1 MNAGRPGP
9 ADSRLGIADMLLLII
24 FMIGIYTGYTIQ
36 ISARIPFPSAPSG
49 VAGLLLLWRRRDDI
63 QPAQF
68 GALLFVILLYV
79 GSILS
84 ATDIAHLGKRFT
96 GLVQVTYSLVIS
108 YALFLTVV
116 RANRNQIAHL
126 FLGFCLVILIGCLL
140 EDYAGLRPISD
151 AFRHAVYKAL
161 NVYDADLRD
170 EILYGRIRPK
180 LFTSEPSA
188 VTFAYTLFGF
198 AWLMTTRTRLAP
210 LKYLVLMALGI
221 VVMPGPTLLLMIPLL
236 IPYQLLRARSWSP
249 AFFRMI
255 LVLIFAMV
263 ALVAFDIL
271 GHSVFS
277 ERMRDI
283 TQGNDASFFY
293 RVTGPAL
300 VARNVM
306 LHFPFAGA
314 GLTGETFIANEVANV
329 YMRSA
334 AFSSAWDI
342 SDTAS
347 VLTNYFWLHWIYLG
361 LVWGTIVLLGL
372 TLWLKLLG
380 VPSVPFCWMVWAV
393 LGQASGAYVGPK
405 TWTVLL
411 LSGACAILAD
421 RDAVRTTLFPAVPY
435 PRPYL
440 RSDKRRRPAPVLPQP
455 QWRRRG
461 ARNGVRAPR
470 IVRDRC
476 SLRAGRSGASGG
488 GCAAEPGAECGR
500 FRRRRRRPHR

>member
-1 MNAGRPGP
+1 MSRLLRLAEPRPAFPGGGVGPVTAGRPAS
-9 ADSRLGIADMLLLII
+9 ADPRLGVVDMLLLIV

-36 ISARIPFPSAPSG
+36 ISTRIPFPSAPSG
-49 VAGLLLLWRRRDDI
+49 IAGLFLLWRRRDDI

-84 ATDIAHLGKRFT
+84 ATDIAHVGKRFT
-96 GLVQVTYSLVIS
+96 GLVQITYSLIIG
-108 YALFLTVV
+108 YA
-116 RANRNQIAHL
+116 L
-126 FLGFCLVILIGCLL
+126 FLGFCVVILVGCLL
-140 EDYAGLRPISD
+140 EDYTGLRSISD
-151 AFRHAVYKAL
+151 AFRHAVYKAVD
-161 NVYDADLRD
+161 VYDADLRD
-170 EILYGRIRPK
+170 QILYGRIRPK

-198 AWLMTTRTRLAP
+198 AWLMTTRTRFAP

-249 AFFRMI
+249 AFVRMI
-255 LVLIFAMV
+255 LVLIFAAV

-277 ERMRDI
+277 ARMRDI
-283 TQGNDASFFY
+283 TQGDDASFFY
-293 RVTGPAL
+293 RVRGPAL

-306 LHFPFAGA
+306 LHYPFAGA

-361 LVWGTIVLLGL
+361 FVWGSIVLLGL
-372 TLWLKLLG
+372 TLWLKMLR

-421 RDAVRTTLFPAVPY
+421 RDWVRAALVPTNPY

-440 RSDKRRRPAPVLPQP
+440 RSDKRRRPAPLLPQP
-455 QWRRRG
+455 QWRRHG
-461 ARNGVRAPR
+461 A
-470 IVRDRC
+470 
-476 SLRAGRSGASGG
+476 
-488 GCAAEPGAECGR
+488 
-500 FRRRRRRPHR
+500 

>member
-1 MNAGRPGP
+1 MTAGRPGP
-9 ADSRLGIADMLLLII
+9 ADSRLGIADMLLLIV

-49 VAGLLLLWRRRDDI
+49 VAGLFLLWRRRDDI
-63 QPAQF
+63 RPAQL

-79 GSILS
+79 GSIFS

-96 GLVQVTYSLVIS
+96 GLVQITYSLVIS
-108 YALFLTVV
+108 YALFLTVI
-116 RANRNQIAHL
+116 RANRSQIAHL
-126 FLGFCLVILIGCLL
+126 FLGFCVVILIGCLL
-140 EDYAGLRPISD
+140 EDYTGLRSISD
-151 AFRHAVYKAL
+151 AFRHAVYKAVD
-161 NVYDADLRD
+161 VYDADLRD
-170 EILYGRIRPK
+170 QILYGRIRPK

-188 VTFAYTLFGF
+188 VTFAYTLFSF
-198 AWLMTTRTRLAP
+198 VWLMTTRTRFAA
-210 LKYLVLMALGI
+210 LKYLVLMTVGI

-249 AFFRMI
+249 AFVRMI
-255 LVLIFAMV
+255 LVLIFAFV
-263 ALVAFDIL
+263 ALIAFDIL

-277 ERMRDI
+277 ERMREI
-283 TQGNDASFFY
+283 TEGQDASFFY

-342 SDTAS
+342 SDTSS

-361 LVWGTIVLLGL
+361 FVWGMIVLIGL
-372 TLWLKLLG
+372 CLWLKLLN

-421 RDAVRTTLFPAVPY
+421 RDWVRAALVPTHPY

-440 RSDKRRRPAPVLPQP
+440 RSDKRRRPAPLLPQP
-455 QWRRRG
+455 HWRRHG
-461 ARNGVRAPR
+461 A
-470 IVRDRC
+470 
-476 SLRAGRSGASGG
+476 
-488 GCAAEPGAECGR
+488 
-500 FRRRRRRPHR
+500 

>member
-1 MNAGRPGP
+1 MTAGSPGP
-9 ADSRLGIADMLLLII
+9 ADSRLGVADMLLLIV

-36 ISARIPFPSAPSG
+36 ISTRIPFPSAPSG
-49 VAGLLLLWRRRDDI
+49 VAGLFLLWRRRGDI
-63 QPAQF
+63 RPAQF

-79 GSILS
+79 GSIFS

-96 GLVQVTYSLVIS
+96 GLVQITYSLIIG

-116 RANRNQIAHL
+116 RANRSQIAHL
-126 FLGFCLVILIGCLL
+126 FLGFCIVILIGCLL

-151 AFRHAVYKAL
+151 AFRHAVYKAID
-161 NVYDADLRD
+161 VYDADLRD
-170 EILYGRIRPK
+170 QILYGRIRPK

-198 AWLMTTRTRLAP
+198 AWLMTTRTRFAP
-210 LKYLVLMALGI
+210 PKYLVLMSLGI

-249 AFFRMI
+249 GFIRMV
-255 LVLIFAMV
+255 LVVVFAV
-263 ALVAFDIL
+263 GTLVVFDIL

-277 ERMRDI
+277 ERMREI
-283 TQGNDASFFY
+283 SQGDDASFFY

-306 LHFPFAGA
+306 LHYPFAGA
-314 GLTGETFIANEVANV
+314 GLTGETFIANEVADV

-361 LVWGTIVLLGL
+361 FVWGVIVLLGL
-372 TLWLKLLG
+372 TLWLKMLR

-421 RDAVRTTLFPAVPY
+421 RDWVRAALVPTNPY

-440 RSDKRRRPAPVLPQP
+440 RSDKRRRPAPLLPQP
-455 QWRRRG
+455 QWRRH
-461 ARNGVRAPR
+461 RA
-470 IVRDRC
+470 
-476 SLRAGRSGASGG
+476 
-488 GCAAEPGAECGR
+488 
-500 FRRRRRRPHR
+500 

>member
-1 MNAGRPGP
+1 MTAGRPGP
-9 ADSRLGIADMLLLII
+9 ADSRLGIIDILLLIV

-36 ISARIPFPSAPSG
+36 ISTRIPFPSAPSG
-49 VAGLLLLWRRRDDI
+49 IAGLFLLWRRRDDI
-63 QPAQF
+63 EPAQL

-79 GSILS
+79 GSIFS

-96 GLVQVTYSLVIS
+96 GLVQITYSLIIS
-108 YALFLTVV
+108 YALFLTVL
-116 RANRNQIAHL
+116 RAKRAQIAHL
-126 FLGFCLVILIGCLL
+126 FLALGVVILIGCLL

-170 EILYGRIRPK
+170 QILYGRIRPK

-188 VTFAYTLFGF
+188 VTFSYTLFGF
-198 AWLMTTRTRLAP
+198 VWLMTTRTRFAP
-210 LKYLVLMALGI
+210 LKYLILMTAGI

-249 AFFRMI
+249 AFVRMI
-255 LVLIFAMV
+255 LVLIFAV
-263 ALVAFDIL
+263 IALVAFDIL
-271 GHSVFS
+271 GHSVFA

-300 VARNVM
+300 VARNVI
-306 LHFPFAGA
+306 LHYPFAGA

-342 SDTAS
+342 SDTSS

-361 LVWGTIVLLGL
+361 FVWGTIVLLGL
-372 TLWLKLLG
+372 CLWLKLLR
-380 VPSVPFCWMVWAV
+380 VPSVPFCWMVWAL

-421 RDAVRTTLFPAVPY
+421 RDAVRAALVPAVPY

-440 RSDKRRRPAPVLPQP
+440 RSDKRRRPVPSLPQP
-455 QWRRRG
+455 QWRRHG
-461 ARNGVRAPR
+461 A
-470 IVRDRC
+470 
-476 SLRAGRSGASGG
+476 
-488 GCAAEPGAECGR
+488 
-500 FRRRRRRPHR
+500 

>member
-1 MNAGRPGP
+1 
-9 ADSRLGIADMLLLII
+9 MLLLII

-36 ISARIPFPSAPSG
+36 ISTRIPFPSAPSG
-49 VAGLLLLWRRRDDI
+49 IAGLFLLWRRRDDI

-84 ATDIAHLGKRFT
+84 ATDIAHVGKRFT
-96 GLVQVTYSLVIS
+96 GLVQITYSLIIG
-108 YALFLTVV
+108 YALFLTVL
-116 RANRNQIAHL
+116 RADRGQIARL
-126 FLGFCLVILIGCLL
+126 FLGFCVVILVGCLL
-140 EDYAGLRPISD
+140 EDYTGLRSISD
-151 AFRHAVYKAL
+151 AFRHAVYKAVD
-161 NVYDADLRD
+161 VYDADLRD
-170 EILYGRIRPK
+170 QILYGRIRPK

-198 AWLMTTRTRLAP
+198 AWLMTTRTRFAP

-249 AFFRMI
+249 AFVRMI
-255 LVLIFAMV
+255 LVLIFAAV

-277 ERMRDI
+277 ARMRDI
-283 TQGNDASFFY
+283 TQGDDASFFY

-306 LHFPFAGA
+306 LHYPFAGA

-361 LVWGTIVLLGL
+361 FVWGSIVLLGL
-372 TLWLKLLG
+372 TLWLKMLR

-421 RDAVRTTLFPAVPY
+421 RDWVRAALVPTNPY

-440 RSDKRRRPAPVLPQP
+440 RSDKRRRPAPLLPQP
-455 QWRRRG
+455 QWRRHG
-461 ARNGVRAPR
+461 A
-470 IVRDRC
+470 
-476 SLRAGRSGASGG
+476 
-488 GCAAEPGAECGR
+488 
-500 FRRRRRRPHR
+500 

>member
-1 MNAGRPGP
+1 
-9 ADSRLGIADMLLLII
+9 MLLLII

-36 ISARIPFPSAPSG
+36 ISTRIPFPSAPSG
-49 VAGLLLLWRRRDDI
+49 IAGLFLLWRRRDDI

-68 GALLFVILLYV
+68 GALLLVIALYV
-79 GSILS
+79 GSIFS
-84 ATDIAHLGKRFT
+84 ATDIANLSKRFT
-96 GLVQVTYSLVIS
+96 GLVQVTYSLVIG
-108 YALFLTVV
+108 YALFLTVL
-116 RANRNQIAHL
+116 RARRNQIAHL

-170 EILYGRIRPK
+170 QILYGRIRPK

-188 VTFAYTLFGF
+188 VTFAYTLFSF
-198 AWLMTTRTRLAP
+198 VWLMTTRTRFAA
-210 LKYLVLMALGI
+210 LKYLVMMALGI
-221 VVMPGPTLLLMIPLL
+221 VVMPGPTLLLLIPLL
-236 IPYQLLRARSWSP
+236 IPYQLLRARVWSP
-249 AFFRMI
+249 AFLRMG
-255 LVLIFAMV
+255 LVLIFAVV
-263 ALVAFDIL
+263 AFVAFDIL

-300 VARNVM
+300 VARNVIE
-306 LHFPFAGA
+306 HFPFAGA

-372 TLWLKLLG
+372 TLWLKLLC

-421 RDAVRTTLFPAVPY
+421 REAVRAALIPTAPY

-440 RSDKRRRPAPVLPQP
+440 RSDKRRRRAPLLPQP
-455 QWRRRG
+455 QWRHHG
-461 ARNGVRAPR
+461 A
-470 IVRDRC
+470 
-476 SLRAGRSGASGG
+476 
-488 GCAAEPGAECGR
+488 
-500 FRRRRRRPHR
+500 

>member
-1 MNAGRPGP
+1 MIAGRQGP

-36 ISARIPFPSAPSG
+36 ISTRIPFPSAPSG
-49 VAGLLLLWRRRDDI
+49 VAGLFLLWRRRNDI

-84 ATDIAHLGKRFT
+84 ATDIAHVGKRFT
-96 GLVQVTYSLVIS
+96 GLVQVTYSLVIG
-108 YALFLTVV
+108 YALFLTVL
-116 RANRNQIAHL
+116 RADRNQIARL
-126 FLGFCLVILIGCLL
+126 FFGFCVVILIGCLL
-140 EDYAGLRPISD
+140 EDYAGLRSISD
-151 AFRHAVYKAL
+151 AFRHAVYKAVD
-161 NVYDADLRD
+161 VYDADLRD
-170 EILYGRIRPK
+170 QILYGRIRPK

-198 AWLMTTRTRLAP
+198 VWLMTTRTRFAP
-210 LKYLVLMALGI
+210 LKYLILMSLGI

-236 IPYQLLRARSWSP
+236 VPYQLLRARSWSP
-249 AFFRMI
+249 AFARMI
-255 LVLIFAMV
+255 LVLVFTAA
-263 ALVAFDIL
+263 ALVAFYIL

-283 TQGNDASFFY
+283 SQGNDASFFY

-306 LHFPFAGA
+306 LHYPFAGA

-361 LVWGTIVLLGL
+361 FVWGTIVLLGL
-372 TLWLKLLG
+372 TLWLKMLR

-421 RDAVRTTLFPAVPY
+421 RDWVRAALVPTNPY

-440 RSDKRRRPAPVLPQP
+440 RSEKRRRPARLLPQP
-455 QWRRRG
+455 QWRHHG
-461 ARNGVRAPR
+461 A
-470 IVRDRC
+470 
-476 SLRAGRSGASGG
+476 
-488 GCAAEPGAECGR
+488 
-500 FRRRRRRPHR
+500 

>member
-461 ARNGVRAPR
+461 A
-470 IVRDRC
+470 
-476 SLRAGRSGASGG
+476 
-488 GCAAEPGAECGR
+488 
-500 FRRRRRRPHR
+500 

>member
-1 MNAGRPGP
+1 MTAGRPTP
-9 ADSRLGIADMLLLII
+9 ADSRLGVADMLLLIV
-24 FMIGIYTGYTIQ
+24 FMIGIYTGYTVQ
-36 ISARIPFPSAPSG
+36 ISTRIPFPSAPSG
-49 VAGLLLLWRRRDDI
+49 FAGLILLWRRRDDI
-63 QPAQF
+63 VPAQF
-68 GALLFVILLYV
+68 GALLFVIALYV
-79 GSILS
+79 GSIFS

-96 GLVQVTYSLVIS
+96 GLIQVTYSLVIG
-108 YALFLTVV
+108 YALFLTIL

-126 FLGFCLVILIGCLL
+126 FLGFCVVILIGCLL

-151 AFRHAVYKAL
+151 AFRHTVYKAID
-161 NVYDADLRD
+161 VYDADLRD
-170 EILYGRIRPK
+170 QILYGRIRPK

-198 AWLMTTRTRLAP
+198 AWLMTTRTRFAP
-210 LKYLVLMALGI
+210 LKYLVLMTLGI

-236 IPYQLLRARSWSP
+236 VPYQLLRARTWSP
-249 AFFRMI
+249 AFARMI
-255 LVLIFAMV
+255 LVLVFAVV
-263 ALVAFDIL
+263 AFVAFDIL

-300 VARNVM
+300 VARNVI

-314 GLTGETFIANEVANV
+314 GLTGEQFIANEVANV

-372 TLWLKLLG
+372 TLWLKLLR
-380 VPSVPFCWMVWAV
+380 VPSVPFCWMVWIV

-411 LSGACAILAD
+411 LSGACAVLAD
-421 RDAVRTTLFPAVPY
+421 RDAVRAALFPRFPY

-440 RSDKRRRPAPVLPQP
+440 RSDKRRRPAALLPQP
-455 QWRRRG
+455 QWRRHG
-461 ARNGVRAPR
+461 A
-470 IVRDRC
+470 
-476 SLRAGRSGASGG
+476 
-488 GCAAEPGAECGR
+488 
-500 FRRRRRRPHR
+500 

>member
-1 MNAGRPGP
+1 MIAGRLGP

-36 ISARIPFPSAPSG
+36 ISTRIPFPSAPSG
-49 VAGLLLLWRRRDDI
+49 IAGLFLLWRRRNDI
-63 QPAQF
+63 QPAQL

-79 GSILS
+79 GSIFS

-96 GLVQVTYSLVIS
+96 GLIQITYSLIIG
-108 YALFLTVV
+108 YALFLTIL
-116 RANRNQIAHL
+116 RADRNQIAHL
-126 FLGFCLVILIGCLL
+126 FLGFCVVILIGCLL
-140 EDYAGLRPISD
+140 EDYTSLRSVSD
-151 AFRHAVYKAL
+151 AFRHAVYKAVD
-161 NVYDADLRD
+161 VYDADLRD
-170 EILYGRIRPK
+170 QILYGRIRPK

-188 VTFAYTLFGF
+188 VTFAYTLFSF
-198 AWLMTTRTRLAP
+198 AWLMTTRTGFAP
-210 LKYLVLMALGI
+210 LKYLILMSLGI

-236 IPYQLLRARSWSP
+236 VPYQLLRARSWSP
-249 AFFRMI
+249 AFVRMI
-255 LVLIFAMV
+255 LVLVFAAV
-263 ALVAFDIL
+263 ALFAFYIL

-277 ERMRDI
+277 ARMRDI
-283 TQGNDASFFY
+283 AQGQDASFFY

-306 LHFPFAGA
+306 LHYPFAGA

-361 LVWGTIVLLGL
+361 FVWGVIVLLGL
-372 TLWLKLLG
+372 TLWLKMLR

-421 RDAVRTTLFPAVPY
+421 RDWVRAALVPRFPY

-440 RSDKRRRPAPVLPQP
+440 RSDKRRRRAPLLPQP
-455 QWRRRG
+455 QWRHHG
-461 ARNGVRAPR
+461 T
-470 IVRDRC
+470 
-476 SLRAGRSGASGG
+476 
-488 GCAAEPGAECGR
+488 
-500 FRRRRRRPHR
+500 